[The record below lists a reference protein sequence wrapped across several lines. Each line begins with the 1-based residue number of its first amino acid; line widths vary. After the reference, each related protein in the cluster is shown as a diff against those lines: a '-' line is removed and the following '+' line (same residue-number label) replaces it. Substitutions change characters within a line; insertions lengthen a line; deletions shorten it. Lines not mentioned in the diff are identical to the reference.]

1 MYKVLIADD
10 ENLIRITLK
19 NMIDWKSLNCEVIAL
34 AKDGEEAY
42 RIYEEVHPEI
52 VITDLKMP
60 KMDGIEL
67 ISKIRKENNNTQ
79 VIALS
84 NYSDFEL
91 VRDAMKAGAFD
102 YLLKITLEE
111 KELEEIIR
119 QVKQNC
125 EANTLTMDEEEDQAL
140 LQLRQSML
148 MIKNEHVMEED
159 KFLKALNQ
167 PIFQPYYKDYQMAYF
182 RVDNVDVVYETKIK
196 DHAKMKNNLQDLIR
210 ETIPLGMPYLMIF
223 LSNHSG
229 VLLFHGEEKIRV
241 LNICNSMIR
250 NISQYMDIALSITVS
265 PKENDVTS
273 FYQTYLDILA
283 SHDKRFY
290 EGEGTLMF
298 SEENFEFEELSMNDI
313 SFHTDILTAVQEKDF
328 AQVNR
333 VVNEALHFMKIQRMD
348 PYSVKEYFIFI
359 LNNIEG
365 NEIAKGIKEAYPFD
379 ALHRYIHISE
389 TFDKLKEQ
397 VETAFEEICKWMWSE
412 GSDKYKKNIM
422 EIISFIEEHLT
433 EKVTLKMIAEAFGM
447 SESYLSRVFK
457 NETGMNLIGFI
468 NDRKMKKAKELL
480 EDESFM
486 IKDVAMQV
494 GIDDQFYFNKV
505 FKKVYGMSPSEYRK
519 KLSQHALEL
528 SGNKEV

>member
-19 NMIDWKSLNCEVIAL
+19 NMIDWKALDCEIIAL

-42 RIYEEVHPEI
+42 QIYQELHPEI

-67 ISKIRKENNNTQ
+67 ISRIRSENSNTQ

-102 YLLKITLEE
+102 YLLKVTLEE
-111 KELEEIIR
+111 KELMEIIR
-119 QVKQNC
+119 QVKENC
-125 EANTLTMDEEEDQAL
+125 EANNATMNEEGNQAL

-159 KFLKALNQ
+159 KFMEALKL
-167 PIFQPYYKDYQMAYF
+167 PVFKPYHKDYEIAYF
-182 RVDNVDVVYETKIK
+182 RVDNVDMVYDSKIK
-196 DHAKMKNNLQDLIR
+196 DHVKMKDNLEDLIK
-210 ETIPLGMPYLMIF
+210 ETIPLGTPYLMIF

-241 LNICNSMIR
+241 LNICNSIIR
-250 NISQYMDIALSITVS
+250 NISQYMDIPLSITVS
-265 PKENDVTS
+265 PKEEKVER
-273 FYQTYLDILA
+273 FYQTYLDILS
-283 SHDKRFY
+283 SHEKRFY

-298 SEENFEFEELSMNDI
+298 SEEILEFAQLSMNDI
-313 SFHTDILTAVQEKDF
+313 EFHTEILAAVQGKDF
-328 AQVNR
+328 EQVNFA
-333 VVNEALHFMKIQRMD
+333 VGNALHYMKLNMID

-359 LNNIEG
+359 LNHIEG

-379 ALHRYIHISE
+379 ALHRYIHLSE
-389 TFDKLKEQ
+389 TFDRLSEH
-397 VETAFEEICKWMWSE
+397 VEAAFEEICKWMWSN

-422 EIISFIEEHLT
+422 EIISYIEDHLA

-447 SESYLSRVFK
+447 SESYLSRIFK

-486 IKDVAMQV
+486 IKDVAAQV

-505 FKKVYGMSPSEYRK
+505 FKKIYGIAPSEYRK
-519 KLSQHALEL
+519 KLQNNSL
-528 SGNKEV
+528 

>member
-19 NMIDWKSLNCEVIAL
+19 NMIDWKALDCEVIAL

-42 RIYEEVHPEI
+42 QIYREVHPEI
-52 VITDLKMP
+52 IITDLKMP

-67 ISKIRKENNNTQ
+67 ITKIRKENSNTQ
-79 VIALS
+79 MIALS

-102 YLLKITLEE
+102 YLLKVTLEE
-111 KELEEIIR
+111 KELVEIIH
-119 QVKQNC
+119 QVKENC
-125 EANTLTMDEEEDQAL
+125 KANTITMDEEEDQAL
-140 LQLRQSML
+140 LQLKQSML
-148 MIKNEHVMEED
+148 MIKNEHVMEEE
-159 KFLKALNQ
+159 KFLKALDQ
-167 PIFQPYYKDYQMAYF
+167 PIFEPYYKDYQMVYF
-182 RVDNVDVVYETKIK
+182 RIDNVDIIYENKIK
-196 DHAKMKNNLQDLIR
+196 DHAKMKDNLEDLIK
-210 ETIPLGMPYLMIF
+210 ETIPLGMDHLMIF

-283 SHDKRFY
+283 THDKRFY
-290 EGEGTLMF
+290 EGEGTLLF
-298 SEENFEFEELSMNDI
+298 SEERFEFEELSMNDL
-313 SFHTDILTAVQEKDF
+313 SFHTDIFNAVQEKDF
-328 AQVNR
+328 PQVNR
-333 VVNEALHFMKIQRMD
+333 VVDEALHFMKLHKMD

-365 NEIAKGIKEAYPFD
+365 NEMAKGIKAAYPFD

-389 TFDKLKEQ
+389 TFDKLKEH
-397 VETAFEEICKWMWSE
+397 VDTAFEEICKWMWSE

-422 EIISFIEEHLT
+422 EIISYIEEHLA
-433 EKVTLKMIAEAFGM
+433 EKVSLRMIAESFGM
-447 SESYLSRVFK
+447 SESYISRVFK
-457 NETGMNLIGFI
+457 NETGINLIGFI

-480 EDESFM
+480 EEESFM
-486 IKDVAMQV
+486 IKDVAAQV

-519 KLSQHALEL
+519 KLVSNTLEL